1 MPRRPLRKPFIDIN
15 VVKSDRFEGTTA
27 DMISKVLEELELPD
41 SDDDE
46 DSVLLD
52 ALASPFVA

>member
-1 MPRRPLRKPFIDIN
+1 
-15 VVKSDRFEGTTA
+15 
-27 DMISKVLEELELPD
+27 MISKVLEELELPD